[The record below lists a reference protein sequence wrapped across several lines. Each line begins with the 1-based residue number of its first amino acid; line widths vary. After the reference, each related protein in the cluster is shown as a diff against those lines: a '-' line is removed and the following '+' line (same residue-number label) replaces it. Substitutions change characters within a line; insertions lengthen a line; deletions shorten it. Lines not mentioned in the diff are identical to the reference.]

1 MKRRGPAAAVERQ
14 YRFEGCTFER
24 VRAHGGSREISFA
37 RVVARNRGS
46 IRFIDLSVLGP
57 GADIGCHTHDVDN
70 EELYVVVSG
79 RGLMT
84 LDGQEFEVGPG
95 HVILN
100 RPGGT
105 HGLRNIGEEELRIVV
120 IEVES
125 EPEHLRDRP

>member
-1 MKRRGPAAAVERQ
+1 MKRIDRQ
-14 YRFEGCTFER
+14 YKFEDCAFER
-24 VRAHGGSREISFA
+24 VRAHGGAREISFA
-37 RVVARNRGS
+37 RVLKRARGS

-57 GADIGCHTHDVDN
+57 GADIGCHTHAADN

-79 RGLMT
+79 KGLMM

-95 HVILN
+95 HVIVN

-105 HGLRNIGEEELRIVV
+105 HGLRNIGDEELRIVV

-125 EPEHLRDRP
+125 EPEEVADVP

>member
-1 MKRRGPAAAVERQ
+1 MKRSPIERQ
-14 YRFEGCTFER
+14 YRFEDCVFES
-24 VRAHGGSREISFA
+24 VRAHGGERDISFA
-37 RVVARNRGS
+37 RVLARNRGA

-57 GADIGCHTHDVDN
+57 GADIGCHTHDADN

-79 RGLMT
+79 KGLMT
-84 LDGQEFEVGPG
+84 LDDREFEVGPG

-105 HGLRNIGEEELRIVV
+105 HGLKNIGAEELRIVV

-125 EPEHLRDRP
+125 RPGNLGEPR

>member
-1 MKRRGPAAAVERQ
+1 MK
-14 YRFEGCTFER
+14 YKFEDCAYQR
-24 VRAHGGSREISFA
+24 VLAHGGSREISFA

-57 GADIGCHTHDVDN
+57 GADIGCHAHEEDN
-70 EELYVVVSG
+70 EELYIVVSG
-79 RGLMT
+79 KGLMT

-95 HVILN
+95 HVVLN

-125 EPEHLRDRP
+125 CPENLGDPR

>member
-1 MKRRGPAAAVERQ
+1 MKRPGAVERQ

-24 VRAHGGSREISFA
+24 VRAHGGQREISFA
-37 RVVARNRGS
+37 RVVTRDRGPL
-46 IRFIDLSVLGP
+46 RFIDLSVLDV
-57 GADIGCHTHDVDN
+57 GADIGCHTHGTDN

-79 RGLMT
+79 KGLMT

-105 HGLRNIGEEELRIVV
+105 HGLRNIGEEALRIVV
-120 IEVES
+120 IEVEALTDGKS
-125 EPEHLRDRP
+125 R

>member
-1 MKRRGPAAAVERQ
+1 MKRIERQ
-14 YRFEGCTFER
+14 YRFEDCAYER
-24 VRAHGGSREISFA
+24 VRAHGGEREISFA
-37 RVVARNRGS
+37 RVLKRNRGS
-46 IRFIDLSVLGP
+46 LRFIDLSVLAP
-57 GADIGCHTHDVDN
+57 GADIGCHTHEADN

-84 LDGQEFEVGPG
+84 LDGYEFEVGPG

-105 HGLRNIGEEELRIVV
+105 HGLRNIGNEELRIVV

-125 EPEHLRDRP
+125 RPENLADGP

>member
-1 MKRRGPAAAVERQ
+1 MKRSAPGERR
-14 YRFEGCTFER
+14 YKFEDRAFQR
-24 VRAHGGSREISFA
+24 VRAHGGAREISFA
-37 RVVARNRGS
+37 RVVKRDRGS

-57 GADIGCHTHDVDN
+57 GADIGCHTHEADN

-79 RGLMT
+79 KGLMM
-84 LDGQEFEVGPG
+84 LDGEEFEVGPG

-125 EPEHLRDRP
+125 KPENLGEQR